1 MFFAV
6 RGGYVTHYWSP
17 EGDHFKS
24 REEIEQHVD
33 KNQLSVDMAG
43 FDAAD
48 INVRETEKQGEPLL
62 FHNMVLFN
70 RVFFR
75 EAACRSKDDERS
87 SERRG
92 NRVRQNWSRPSQ
104 G

>member
-1 MFFAV
+1 M
-6 RGGYVTHYWSP
+6 
-17 EGDHFKS
+17 
-24 REEIEQHVD
+24 D

-70 RVFFR
+70 RFFSLR
-75 EAACRSKDDERS
+75 KTTRCSKDDERS

-92 NRVRQNWSRPSQ
+92 NRVRQNWSRPSKV
-104 G
+104 

>member
-1 MFFAV
+1 MFAV

-24 REEIEQHVD
+24 REEIQQHVD

-48 INVRETEKQGEPLL
+48 INVRETEKQGETLFLPQQDFFQPGLFFQGSSALL
-62 FHNMVLFN
+62 Q
-70 RVFFR
+70 R
-75 EAACRSKDDERS
+75 
-87 SERRG
+87 
-92 NRVRQNWSRPSQ
+92 
-104 G
+104 

>member
-1 MFFAV
+1 MTFSV

-24 REEIEQHVD
+24 REEIQQHVD

-48 INVRETEKQGEPLL
+48 INVRETEKQGEISV
-62 FHNMVLFN
+62 FHHIVLFN
-70 RVFFR
+70 LVFLR
-75 EAACRSKDDERS
+75 EATCRSKDDECA
-87 SERRG
+87 SERRRD
-92 NRVRQNWSRPSQ
+92 RVRKTWLSKV
-104 G
+104 

>member
-1 MFFAV
+1 M
-6 RGGYVTHYWSP
+6 
-17 EGDHFKS
+17 
-24 REEIEQHVD
+24 D

-62 FHNMVLFN
+62 FQNMVLFN
-70 RVFFR
+70 RVFRR
-75 EAACRSKDDERS
+75 EGTCRCKDDERS

-92 NRVRQNWSRPSQ
+92 NRVRHN
-104 G
+104 